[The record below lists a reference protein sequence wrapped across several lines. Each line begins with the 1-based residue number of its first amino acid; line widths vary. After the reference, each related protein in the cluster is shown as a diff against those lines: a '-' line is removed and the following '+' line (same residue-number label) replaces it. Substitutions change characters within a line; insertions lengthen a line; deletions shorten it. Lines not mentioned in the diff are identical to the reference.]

1 VRLGHNVFC
10 SEGGAVTGIGLL
22 FSGSNGVTE
31 VEGP

>member
-1 VRLGHNVFC
+1 VRLGHNVLC

-22 FSGSNGVTE
+22 CSGSIVVTE